1 MRQGMRLFIFIA
13 TVIFAQQLLAQTSS
27 TCISD
32 VDLKEIAKYFK
43 QYQSLI
49 KSQPE
54 YCEIDLGKQNYQ
66 VLRSLATLKNIAPQ
80 EPPVDADDAFTY
92 KSIEEKNW
100 WEYFIQRAN
109 QISLPSKCQENVVA
123 YVMQFF
129 PGNINLCPLFF
140 ESNVTSQASVM
151 LHEVRHFDGFSH
163 VTCTRGS
170 SKGDTGA
177 CDVDILDKGSY
188 AVTAQTT
195 VAMSF
200 AKDISESEKSLLQS
214 EAIFTVFNRF
224 NKLPKV
230 KVTGTLLLSDKK
242 GDVYT
247 WDLENNSVD
256 LLAQLNEP
264 AKVYVSY
271 VNLTLYPTNLTD
283 AYRKDQKLIENIP
296 AIGLYATHYNSE
308 SEAERQK
315 YSSISYL
322 GTGGLLK
329 ANTLIG
335 VCTDTLFNKDLS
347 TVGQFQKIINI
358 SQDAVDAEIK
368 SYLLSQDGQLF
379 SYECIQN
386 TNDVKVAAAPLKVAS
401 GLKQNID
408 QMFSL
413 NGQNFALLKD
423 GRLIEVVQNGQ
434 EIVDKQTQLPF
445 AQNDWLSVTPLSRPE
460 IF

>member
-1 MRQGMRLFIFIA
+1 MQQGLRLFIF
-13 TVIFAQQLLAQTSS
+13 VISIIFTEQSLAQTSA
-27 TCISD
+27 CISD
-32 VDLKEIAKYFK
+32 VDIKEIAKYFT

-49 KSQPE
+49 TNQKE
-54 YCEIDLGKQNYQ
+54 YCESDLGKQNYQ
-66 VLRSLATLKNIAPQ
+66 VLRSLATLKNITPQ
-80 EPPVDADDAFTY
+80 EPVVDANDAFTY
-92 KSIEEKNW
+92 KAIQEKNW
-100 WEYFIQRAN
+100 WEYFIQRAD

-170 SKGDTGA
+170 SKGDAGA

-200 AKDISESEKSLLQS
+200 AKDISESERSLLQS

-230 KVTGTLLLSDKK
+230 KVTGALLLSDKN
-242 GDVYT
+242 GDVYN
-247 WDLENNSVD
+247 WDLENNTID
-256 LLAQLNEP
+256 LLGKLNEP

-271 VNLTLYPTNLTD
+271 SNLTIYPTNLTD
-283 AYRKDQKLIENIP
+283 AYRKDQKLIENVT
-296 AIGLYATHYNSE
+296 AIGMYANQYNSE
-308 SEAERQK
+308 SQTERLK
-315 YSSISYL
+315 YTSISYL

-329 ANTLIG
+329 ANSLMG
-335 VCTDTLFNKDLS
+335 VCTDKLFNKDLS
-347 TVGQFQKIINI
+347 SVGNFQKIINL
-358 SQDAVDAEIK
+358 SEDVVDAEIK
-368 SYLLSQDGQLF
+368 SYLLAQNGQLF
-379 SYECIQN
+379 SYECIQGA
-386 TNDVKVAAAPLKVAS
+386 NDVKITAAPLKVSAT
-401 GLKQNID
+401 LQQNID
-408 QMFSL
+408 QILSL
-413 NGQNFALLKD
+413 SGQNFALLKD
-423 GRLIEVVQNGQ
+423 GRLIEVAQNGQ
-434 EIVDKQTQLPF
+434 EIVDKQTQLPL
-445 AQNDWLSVTPLSRPE
+445 AQNDWLSVTPISRPE

>member
-1 MRQGMRLFIFIA
+1 MRQGLRLLIFVIA
-13 TVIFAQQLLAQTSS
+13 NIFAQQLLAQTSA
-27 TCISD
+27 CISD
-32 VDLKEIAKYFK
+32 VDLKEIAKYFT

-49 KSQPE
+49 NNQKE
-54 YCEIDLGKQNYQ
+54 YCESDLGNKNYQ
-66 VLRSLATLKNIAPQ
+66 VLRSLATLKNITPQ
-80 EPPVDADDAFTY
+80 EPMVHTDDAFTY
-92 KSIEEKNW
+92 KAIQEKNW
-100 WEYFIQRAN
+100 WEYFVQRADR
-109 QISLPSKCQENVVA
+109 ISLPSKCQENVVA

-170 SKGDTGA
+170 SKGDAGA

-200 AKDISESEKSLLQS
+200 AKDISESERSLLQS

-230 KVTGTLLLSDKK
+230 KVTGNLLLSDKN
-242 GDVYT
+242 GDVYN
-247 WDLENNSVD
+247 WDLENNAID
-256 LLAQLNEP
+256 LLAQLKEP

-271 VNLTLYPTNLTD
+271 SNLTIFPTNLND
-283 AYRKDQKLIENIP
+283 SYRMDQKLIENVT
-296 AIGLYATHYNSE
+296 AIGLYATQYNSE
-308 SEAERQK
+308 SETERQK
-315 YSSISYL
+315 YTSISYL

-329 ANTLIG
+329 ANTFIS

-347 TVGQFQKIINI
+347 NTGSFQKIINL
-358 SQDAVDAEIK
+358 SEDVVDAEIK
-368 SYLLSQDGQLF
+368 SYLLSQNGELF
-379 SYECIQN
+379 SYECIQGA
-386 TNDVKVAAAPLKVAS
+386 NDIKISTTPLRLAS
-401 GLKQNID
+401 PLKQNIE
-408 QMFSL
+408 QLFSL
-413 NGQNFALLKD
+413 NGQNFALHKD
-423 GRLIEVVQNGQ
+423 GRLLEIALNGQ
-434 EIVDKQTQLPF
+434 ELIDKKTQFPF
-445 AQNDWLSVTPLSRPE
+445 AQNNWLSVTPISRPE